1 MNNNNTHHPSNR
13 GAQQQQQRHQRQRN
27 EQSSRNG
34 SSGAPAS
41 VNVEALELDARISVL
56 EEEEVAQAL
65 RLRDASHDYSSASS
79 NSLSEYATA
88 ATATAAREGRDMQIL
103 QLRIP
108 TKSENALPG
117 PTLNPA
123 SCASGLALLD
133 GDWTS
138 AQSRIALAEGMN
150 DGQGD
155 THRRNS
161 SLENEEWDD
170 FDLPQGN
177 EFRGG
182 DSN

>member
-1 MNNNNTHHPSNR
+1 MNNNNTHHQSSS
-13 GAQQQQQRHQRQRN
+13 GAQQRHQHQRN

-34 SSGAPAS
+34 SSEAPAPAP
-41 VNVEALELDARISVL
+41 VNVEALEARISVL
-56 EEEEVAQAL
+56 EEEVAQAL
-65 RLRDASHDYSSASS
+65 RLRDASQDYCSAPST
-79 NSLSEYATA
+79 SLSDAAAA

-138 AQSRIALAEGMN
+138 AQSRTALAEGMN
-150 DGQGD
+150 DGQCD

-182 DSN
+182 SNN